1 MKEISL
7 VFLGAGVG
15 GVCRF
20 ILGSII
26 ISIMGRSYP
35 WGTMGINLLG
45 SAIMGFLFVLIS
57 TRLANLSPILSP
69 LILVGLLGG
78 FTTFSSFSLDTLKL
92 IQEGKIMY
100 ALSYVSISTIGGLAL
115 AGIGYVVA
123 QKIFSYS
130 V

>member
-26 ISIMGRSYP
+26 INIMGRSYP
-35 WGTMGINLLG
+35 WGTMWINLLG
-45 SAIMGFLFVLIS
+45 SAVMGFLFVLIS
-57 TRLANLSPILSP
+57 IRLANISAVLSP
-69 LILVGLLGG
+69 LLLVGLLGG

-92 IQEGKIMY
+92 IQEGKILY
-100 ALSYVSISTIGGLAL
+100 AFSYVAISTFGGIAL